1 MTQPGER
8 TRALRWAGESLRE
21 ARGHEG
27 LPEQL
32 RRQIP
37 RTLRHCPG
45 SLDSSACRLSCI
57 AGGTRYALGQ
67 QYE

>member
-45 SLDSSACRLSCI
+45 SLDSSAHQARHGSDAPGI
-57 AGGTRYALGQ
+57 G
-67 QYE
+67 